1 MIMNIINIGSLNL
14 DYVYRVD
21 QFLLPG
27 ETKSSLSLDV
37 NAGGKG
43 LNQSIALAKA
53 GCKVCHAGVYG
64 AGGEM
69 LVQTLEKFGV
79 DTHLMQQRTDIQN
92 GHAIIQVAESGQ
104 NCILLYGGSNQALT
118 EDYIHQ
124 VINFCDVD
132 DMILLQNEVNSID
145 LIIELAY
152 EKNIPVVMNVAPMS
166 PEVANYDLSKLT
178 WIVVNEIEAAAL
190 AGGDSVEETMNNLCT
205 RYPNS
210 GILMTLGSDGAWL
223 KKDDTDIR
231 MNALKIENVVD
242 TTAAGDTFL
251 GYFLAAITRKTSMFE
266 ALQQATCASAMAIQ
280 KVGAAQS
287 IPDPADL
294 FAFWKENKEKLVS
307 QNS

>member
-1 MIMNIINIGSLNL
+1 MSIINIGSLNL

-64 AGGEM
+64 AGGDM
-69 LVQTLEKFGV
+69 LVQTLEKYGV

-104 NCILLYGGSNQALT
+104 NCILLYGGSNQVLT
-118 EDYIHQ
+118 EEYIRQ
-124 VINFCDVD
+124 VIDFCAAD
-132 DMILLQNEVNSID
+132 DMILLQNEINNIG
-145 LIIELAY
+145 LIIDLAY
-152 EKNIPVVMNVAPMS
+152 EKHIPVMMNIAPMT

-178 WIVVNEIEAAAL
+178 WIVVNEIEGAAL
-190 AGGDSVEETMNNLCT
+190 AGGDSVEETMHNLCT
-205 RYPNS
+205 RYPAS

-223 KKDDTDIR
+223 KNGDTDIR

-251 GYFLAAITRKTSMFE
+251 GYFLAAMTRKTGMFE

-280 KVGAAQS
+280 KTGAAQS

-294 FAFWKENKEKLVS
+294 FAFWEENKEKLVS
-307 QNS
+307 CNK